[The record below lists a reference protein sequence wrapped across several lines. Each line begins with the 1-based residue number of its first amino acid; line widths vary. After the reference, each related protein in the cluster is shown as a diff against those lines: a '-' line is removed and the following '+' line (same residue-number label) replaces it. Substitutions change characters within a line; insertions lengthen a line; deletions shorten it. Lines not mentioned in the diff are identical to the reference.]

1 MMNSLYYELEVEPKE
16 KYEKAKKDVIDVIN
30 SVNKARNSLRDL
42 TPQQRDNIFRELIEA
57 GVIAQWLNN
66 LF

>member
-1 MMNSLYYELEVEPKE
+1 MNSLYYELEVEPKE
-16 KYEKAKKDVIDVIN
+16 KYEKAKKDVVDVIN

-42 TPQQRDNIFRELIEA
+42 TQQQRDSIFRELIEA
-57 GVIAQWLNN
+57 GVITQLLNN